1 MSEKINATC
10 KICGKGYH
18 LCASCKNIMDLN
30 PWRKH
35 TDTSEHYK
43 IYQIIRGYSIKLYN
57 KEEAKQK
64 LQNVDLSDLHELKKN
79 IQEIIKEI
87 MYVEPVEV
95 FMEENNVNEQQEDL
109 LQKMKAP
116 RKKRAVKPTNIEEE
130 LSEAN

>member
-87 MYVEPVEV
+87 MYLLVVVHLLDQVVVVVIVHLIHRVVEV
-95 FMEENNVNEQQEDL
+95 VDL
-109 LQKMKAP
+109 LIGV
-116 RKKRAVKPTNIEEE
+116 VKYENY
-130 LSEAN
+130 